1 MIATFDLS
9 LSLSLKGSF
18 YFTIFHTLFV
28 KCGTDLC
35 IKVFSSLYARP
46 RLHQLLA
53 DLHFPSN
60 KVYYADAK
68 LNPIIQPMLNLT
80 CAAMILSGH
89 ILPKGFHNLLVA
101 HSTWFVE
108 FSVNV
113 SPLLPKNDYN

>member
-1 MIATFDLS
+1 MIATFD

-28 KCGTDLC
+28 KCGTELR
-35 IKVFSSLYARP
+35 IRVFSSLYARP

-60 KVYYADAK
+60 KVYYANAK
-68 LNPIIQPMLNLT
+68 LNPMDQPMLNLT

-101 HSTWFVE
+101 HSTWIV
-108 FSVNV
+108 
-113 SPLLPKNDYN
+113 